1 MHNGIHYEPIL
12 VVLSYVISVLGS
24 YTALQLAIAIPQ
36 ARGRLVA
43 LGGGAIWSMHFIA
56 MNAAD
61 MGMPVSYDAKLT
73 FASLVMGVLAS
84 AIGLY
89 VVGRG
94 EGSSGKLLMSG
105 VVTGLGVALMH
116 YTGMAAM
123 LMPATIDYDPTL
135 FYASLVIAV
144 VAAAVALWLPVHTR
158 GHLQRF
164 RSRDGSD
171 ADAGDDRLRPDALL
185 RLARDRRRGGRGGA
199 VARVQPA
206 RQPAALRQR
215 DRHGRRGLRHALHR
229 HVRGEDDPGRGTRG
243 DRHFAAARDPGSV
256 RVHRFRGQIGRAS
269 CRERV

>member
-36 ARGRLVA
+36 ARGRLAALGWTLGAALA

-94 EGSSGKLLMSG
+94 ECP
-105 VVTGLGVALMH
+105 ARRREP
-116 YTGMAAM
+116 AARLRNGDGELQRRVRAKHRNHVRQHHQNRFVM
-123 LMPATIDYDPTL
+123 N
-135 FYASLVIAV
+135 AV
-144 VAAAVALWLPVHTR
+144 VHLLPPSLFQVVIDQ
-158 GHLQRF
+158 L
-164 RSRDGSD
+164 S
-171 ADAGDDRLRPDALL
+171 
-185 RLARDRRRGGRGGA
+185 
-199 VARVQPA
+199 
-206 RQPAALRQR
+206 
-215 DRHGRRGLRHALHR
+215 
-229 HVRGEDDPGRGTRG
+229 
-243 DRHFAAARDPGSV
+243 
-256 RVHRFRGQIGRAS
+256 
-269 CRERV
+269 